1 MIPDLSDP
9 SKLKVGLEFL
19 PNESYGDYWV
29 VFAGPDEGPYD
40 YGIVSGKPLSLFHSQ
55 SLPAANLAI

>member
-1 MIPDLSDP
+1 M
-9 SKLKVGLEFL
+9 